1 MKTLV
6 VCKHP
11 ERTLESESCK
21 MIESSLNPIFAW
33 KNHLTKKDLE
43 NIDLVI
49 ALGGDG
55 TVLSASHYIKDK
67 PILAVNSSPG
77 KSEGALTTISSSQL
91 GKKIEEIKDNKFKTE
106 KLERI
111 EVSINNTPLDI
122 LSLNEVFIAN
132 EKAYL
137 ISKYKIKFNNIE
149 EEQRSSGIIF
159 STGTG
164 STAWF
169 NSASGTPFPANSKFI
184 KMIVREPYKGK
195 LGRFSLTE
203 TTIKENDEFTFI
215 ALTPS
220 ILAIDSIREVKLKEG
235 DEVKIKISKHPLLR
249 II

>member
-11 ERTLESESCK
+11 EGA
-21 MIESSLNPIFAW
+21 IESDSCRLIEKHFSPIYAW
-33 KNHLTKKDLE
+33 KNNLEKKDLKD
-43 NIDLVI
+43 IDLVI

-55 TVLSASHYIKDK
+55 TVLSASHYLTEK
-67 PILAVNSSPG
+67 PLLAVNSSPT
-77 KSEGALTTISSSQL
+77 KSEGALTTLSVANL
-91 GKKIEEIKDNKFKTE
+91 GTKLNAIKNGKFKTE

-111 EVSINNTPLDI
+111 EVFINDKPLDI

-137 ISKYKIKFNNIE
+137 ISKYKISFKSKE
-149 EEQRSSGIIF
+149 EEQRSSGLIF

-169 NSASGTPFPANSKFI
+169 KSAKGTPFAADSKFI
-184 KMIVREPYKGK
+184 KMITREPYKGK
-195 LGRFSLTE
+195 LGKFSLTE
-203 TTIKENDEFTFI
+203 ATINEGEEFHVYP
-215 ALTPS
+215 LCNS
-220 ILAIDSIREVKLKEG
+220 VLAIDSIHEFKVKEG
-235 DEVKIKISKHPLLR
+235 DKITLRISSHPLLR

>member
-11 ERTLESESCK
+11 EGAIESDSCK
-21 MIESSLNPIFAW
+21 LIEKQFSPVYAW
-33 KNHLTKKDLE
+33 KNNISKSSLTD
-43 NIDLVI
+43 IDMVI

-55 TVLSASHYIKDK
+55 TVLSASHYLIDK
-67 PILAVNSSPG
+67 PLLAVNTSPG
-77 KSEGALTTISSSQL
+77 KSEGALTTIPINKLNQKL
-91 GKKIEEIKDNKFKTE
+91 QEITENNFKTE

-111 EVSINNTPLDI
+111 EVSINDKPLDI

-137 ISKYKIKFNNIE
+137 VSKYKIKFKDIE
-149 EEQRSSGIIF
+149 EQQRSSGLIF

-169 NSASGTPFPANSKFI
+169 NSASGKPFPANSKFI
-184 KMIVREPYKGK
+184 KTITREPYKGK
-195 LGRFSLTE
+195 LGKFSLTE
-203 TTIKENDEFTFI
+203 ATIHEGEEFHVFP
-215 ALTPS
+215 LCNS
-220 ILAIDSIREVKLKEG
+220 VLAIDSIKEFKIKEG
-235 DEVKIKISKHPLLR
+235 DKVTIKISKHPLLR